1 MDVINLQNAQ
11 LIGQTK
17 FKAWK
22 DKFNAEWNRPNA
34 ELIKAQ
40 MWHEIHPLVK
50 EELAKRIP
58 QTVKNMNQ
66 KYGE

>member
-1 MDVINLQNAQ
+1 MDVINLQNAK
-11 LIGQTK
+11 LVGQMK
-17 FKAWK
+17 YKSWR
-22 DKFNAEWNRPNA
+22 DKYSAKWNKPNA
-34 ELIKAQ
+34 EVVKAQ

-58 QTVKNMNQ
+58 QAVKNMNQ

>member
-1 MDVINLQNAQ
+1 MDVTNLENAQ

-34 ELIKAQ
+34 EMIKAR
-40 MWHEIHPLVK
+40 MWREIDPLVK
-50 EELAKRIP
+50 AELAKRIP
-58 QTVKNMNQ
+58 QEVKNMNQ